1 MVSIPTRTSPKR
13 CVASTYIKPKKECW
27 LKGAIGSPMFGKGM
41 VSGLRKLETFAPAN
55 RFETPMES
63 KLEAFLLFHSDF
75 AEIEKEFDQYCPF
88 EALGSGLVKSEP
100 EDDGGC
106 DAYA

>member
-1 MVSIPTRTSPKR
+1 
-13 CVASTYIKPKKECW
+13 VASTYIKPKKECW

-88 EALGSGLVKSEP
+88 EALGMVRSEVRHGNYLAFP
-100 EDDGGC
+100 LNRAE
-106 DAYA
+106 APRWSSTRH